1 MFGFECYKIRF
12 CCLCWSLLLS
22 MYHYSSQPRPASSL
36 SSYQDENAQVPS
48 SSDGRQR
55 NPRRPLASKNGG
67 DVPRS
72 LRHCSPSSD
81 SMLEIEN
88 RPPRHPHGV
97 GNSLPGKGYNQR
109 KEHTASDS
117 GYDNYTLENGSNYAC
132 SADISVARSSRENQ
146 TAKPGM
152 HRSNSRPDVT
162 DRGRSIERKALVR
175 NDSSQQ
181 KTRSQSRTSARG
193 EEGKKAEWIVQG
205 SKSVGVAGRS
215 KNENKSNHPESVL
228 PPPINTARLRP
239 QRQIVKFLVVRLF
252 YL

>member
-1 MFGFECYKIRF
+1 
-12 CCLCWSLLLS
+12 
-22 MYHYSSQPRPASSL
+22 MYHYSSQPITASSL
-36 SSYQDENAQVPS
+36 SSYPDENARVPS

-55 NPRRPLASKNGG
+55 NPRRPLASKNGV

-72 LRHCSPSSD
+72 LRYCSPSSD

-88 RPPRHPHGV
+88 QPPRHPHGV
-97 GNSLPGKGYNQR
+97 GNSLPGKGYNQK
-109 KEHTASDS
+109 KEHPASYY

-132 SADISVARSSRENQ
+132 SRDISVALSSSSRENQ

-162 DRGRSIERKALVR
+162 DRGHSIERKTLVR
-175 NDSSQQ
+175 NDWSQQ
-181 KTRSQSRTSARG
+181 KTRSQSRSARG
-193 EEGKKAEWIVQG
+193 QESKKAERIVEG

-239 QRQIVKFLVVRLF
+239 QRHILKFLVVRLF